1 MSKKRAN
8 GEGSIYFDSKKKL
21 YRGQVVIGYDE
32 TGRQKR
38 KTVSGKNASE
48 VRQKMKQI
56 ELQIFNGDF
65 VDESNITIY
74 HLALQMQN
82 DKLNYNEI
90 QEATYHRNIETLKRL
105 KPIYNTP
112 LQQANETQIK
122 AFLQKQ
128 LNYSQSTLNKVYG
141 LLKAV
146 FNEAVSRNIITSNP
160 MQRIKKPKSQKAKE
174 KVRALTV
181 AEQSALIDVL
191 MNEDIKYSQ
200 QMLISMLTGM
210 RMGEINA
217 LSKKDINLTFNVI
230 TVNKTISRGK
240 KGEPILNDTT
250 KTEAGLRRIPITEEL
265 KPLITECVKFAD
277 NDFLFKTEQGRMITT
292 NQVNMELN
300 RALKKYDIVDSS
312 VYGKVTCHSLRH
324 TYATRCIE
332 SGISPK
338 ILQKLLG
345 HTDIR
350 ITLNTYC
357 DAFEQFETENVQKVN
372 EYMKQ
377 QGLTLNAV

>member
-122 AFLQKQ
+122 AFLQNQ

-160 MQRIKKPKSQKAKE
+160 MQRIKKPKSQKTKE

-277 NDFLFKTEQGRMITT
+277 RDFLFTTEQGKMITT

-332 SGISPK
+332 GGISPK